1 MVNKKKDD
9 KEDSLPNPSLFAGTE
24 FFAILKSHKQLIFI
38 AGMNRD
44 PVMMLNALQSYYAE
58 TQPFM
63 KQSSRDS
70 LKPKLDSL
78 KIRCNNYVCYKN
90 KYNNLMEPTLNG
102 IINDIYLFL
111 EELNLAISHLNLKTS
126 MGGNGTFNASSLF
139 ST

>member
-1 MVNKKKDD
+1 MSKPKDS

-24 FFAILKSHKQLIFI
+24 FFAILKAHKQLIFL

-63 KQSSRDS
+63 KPSSRAA
-70 LKPKLDSL
+70 LKPKMDKL
-78 KIRCNNYVCYKN
+78 KVRCNNYMFYRQRSHSS
-90 KYNNLMEPTLNG
+90 MEPMLNG
-102 IINDIYLFL
+102 IVNDIYSFL
-111 EELNLAISHLNLKTS
+111 EELNLSISHLNLKTS